1 MISTIGRAEMRLEK
15 ADSVGGIRED
25 RESGDGRDFETALE
39 RFSAFI
45 RGHILRFGLNRRG
58 IDPEDVIQDIKLKL
72 WKRYRS
78 EKNSVLRASYI
89 KRVMDST
96 LIDLL
101 RKVRIQGEFIR
112 PENEEALRR
121 AGALREETSP
131 ECYLWE
137 RIRGAAETLCES
149 RRKVVKLFLLD
160 MTLDEIASSLNW
172 SKDKTRNLLY
182 RGIDDL
188 KKRVR
193 QEGGAHGNG

>member
-1 MISTIGRAEMRLEK
+1 MRLEK
-15 ADSVGGIRED
+15 VDQVPDLPKREN
-25 RESGDGRDFETALE
+25 GDGRDFETALE

-45 RGHILRFGLNRRG
+45 RGHILRFGLDRRG

-72 WKRYRS
+72 WKKFS
-78 EKNSVLRASYI
+78 TEKNSALRSSYI

-96 LIDLL
+96 LIDIL
-101 RKVRIQGEFIR
+101 RKIRVQAEFIR

-121 AGALREETSP
+121 AGALRQGPTP
-131 ECYLWE
+131 EGFLRE
-137 RIRGAAETLCES
+137 RIKAAADSLSES

-160 MTLDEIASSLNW
+160 MTIDEIASSLNW
-172 SKDKTRNLLY
+172 SRDKTRNLLY

-193 QEGGAHGNG
+193 QEGGDHGNG